1 VRLIPMLTRPIPSSG
16 ERLPV
21 IGCGTWQ
28 SFDVGPDPAA
38 RAPLQDV
45 LTAMF
50 AAGGTLIDSSPM
62 YGKSEGV
69 VGDLMAAR
77 DGDDKP
83 FMATKVWTRGRDAG
97 IAQMEQS
104 ARLMRADPLDLIQ
117 IHNLLDWQTHLKTLR
132 AWKQQ
137 GRVRYIG
144 ITHYHDGAHADL
156 AAVMRAE
163 PLDFVQFNYALD
175 DRAAERT
182 LLPLAAERGIAVLI
196 NRPLGQG
203 ALLRKLSGV
212 KLPGFAAELGCAS
225 WSELALKYLL
235 ANAAV
240 TCIIPATRQPAHMA
254 SNCAAGTGVL
264 PDAAMCREIVK
275 AAGV

>member
-1 VRLIPMLTRPIPSSG
+1 MLTRPIPSSG
-16 ERLPV
+16 ELLPV

-28 SFDVGPDPAA
+28 SFDVGQDPAS
-38 RAPLQDV
+38 RAQLQDV
-45 LTAMF
+45 LSAMF
-50 AAGGTLIDSSPM
+50 DAGGTVIDSSPM

-77 DGDDKP
+77 SGGDRP

-97 IAQMEQS
+97 IFEMQRS
-104 ARLMRADPLDLIQ
+104 ARLMGADPLDLIQ
-117 IHNLLDWQTHLKTLR
+117 IHNLLDWQVHLKTLR
-132 AWKQQ
+132 AWKEQ

-144 ITHYHDGAHADL
+144 ITHYHNGAHDDLADL
-156 AAVMRAE
+156 MRAE
-163 PLDFVQFNYALD
+163 VLDFVQFNYALD
-175 DRAAERT
+175 DRAAEKT
-182 LLPLAAERGIAVLI
+182 LLPLAADRGIAVLL

-203 ALLRKLSGV
+203 STLKKLSGV
-212 KLPGFAAELGCAS
+212 KLPGFAAELGCKT

-235 ANAAV
+235 ANTAV

-254 SNCAAGTGVL
+254 SNCAAGQGTL
-264 PDAAMCREIVK
+264 PDAAMCKAILQ